1 VHLAGRPHHA
11 PNASADALDARRH
24 YSADVEPGA
33 VADFLAESPLFACL
47 SPQDRLSLASRMR
60 PRQFSRDEVVFHRDD
75 PAGQVFLITSGTV
88 KVSVP
93 DEQGHEVVVALERGG
108 DVFGE
113 LALFDE
119 GPRSATVTA
128 LTETHAL
135 ALARQDF
142 ISTLE
147 RNPDAMRRMLALLVK
162 TVRHSTGHLEDLVFL
177 DLPGRV
183 AKCLLDLADA
193 SGGDQVDLTQEDLAG
208 FVGATRVSVNRV
220 LADLEKRD
228 AIKIGR
234 RNIKLKDRALLQ
246 SEIRY

>member
-1 VHLAGRPHHA
+1 VD
-11 PNASADALDARRH
+11 SAQ
-24 YSADVEPGA
+24 

-47 SPQDRLSLASRMR
+47 NDMDRLALAGRMR
-60 PRQFSRDEVVFHRDD
+60 PRQFGRDEVIFHRDD
-75 PAGQVFLITSGTV
+75 PASQVFLITSGTV
-88 KVSVP
+88 KVSIP
-93 DEQGHEVVVALERGG
+93 DEQGREVVIALERGG
-108 DVFGE
+108 DVFGD

-128 LTETHAL
+128 LTETHTL

-142 ISTLE
+142 LATLE

-162 TVRHSTGHLEDLVFL
+162 TIRHSTGHVEDLVFL

-183 AKCLLDLADA
+183 AKCLLDLSEAA
-193 SGGDQVDLTQEDLAG
+193 GSDQVDLTQEDLAG

-220 LADLEKRD
+220 LADLEKRG

-234 RNIKLKDRALLQ
+234 RHIQLKDRSLLQ
-246 SEIRY
+246 ADIRY

>member
-1 VHLAGRPHHA
+1 VDTA
-11 PNASADALDARRH
+11 
-24 YSADVEPGA
+24 A
-33 VADFLAESPLFACL
+33 VADFLSESPLFDCL
-47 SPQDRLSLASRMR
+47 GERDRLALASKMR
-60 PRQFSRDEVVFHRDD
+60 PRQFARDEVIFHRDD

-93 DEQGHEVVVALERGG
+93 DEQGHEVVVALQRGG

-119 GPRSATVTA
+119 GPRSASVTA
-128 LTETHAL
+128 LTETHTL
-135 ALARQDF
+135 ALARQEF

-162 TVRHSTGHLEDLVFL
+162 TVRRSTGHVEDLVFL

-183 AKCLLDLADA
+183 AKCLIDLADA
-193 SGGDQVDLTQEDLAG
+193 SGVDQVDLTQEDIAG

-220 LADLEKRD
+220 LADLEKRG

-234 RNIKLKDRALLQ
+234 RHVELKDRALLQ

>member
-1 VHLAGRPHHA
+1 
-11 PNASADALDARRH
+11 
-24 YSADVEPGA
+24 VEPA
-33 VADFLAESPLFACL
+33 QVADLLSESPLFACL
-47 SPQDRLSLASRMR
+47 GAQDRLALAAKLR
-60 PRQFSRDEVVFHRDD
+60 PRTFGRDEVVFHRDD
-75 PAGQVFLITSGTV
+75 PASQVFLITSGTV
-88 KVSVP
+88 KVSIP
-93 DEQGHEVVVALERGG
+93 DEQGREVVVALERGG
-108 DVFGE
+108 DVFGD

-128 LTETHAL
+128 LTETHTL

-162 TVRHSTGHLEDLVFL
+162 MIRHSTGHVEDLVFL

-183 AKCLLDLADA
+183 AKCLLDLSEAA
-193 SGGDQVDLTQEDLAG
+193 GSEQVDLTQEDLAG

-220 LADLEKRD
+220 LAELEKRG

-234 RNIKLKDRALLQ
+234 RHIQLKDRAVLQ
-246 SEIRY
+246 GEVRY

>member
-1 VHLAGRPHHA
+1 M
-11 PNASADALDARRH
+11 DAA
-24 YSADVEPGA
+24 A
-33 VADFLAESPLFACL
+33 VADFLGESPLFACL
-47 SPQDRLSLASRMR
+47 SPQDRLALAGKMR
-60 PRQFSRDEVVFHRDD
+60 LRHFERDEVVFHNDD

-93 DEQGHEVVVALERGG
+93 DEQGHEVVVALQRGG

-113 LALFDE
+113 LALFDD

-128 LTETHAL
+128 ITETHTL
-135 ALARQDF
+135 ALARQEF
-142 ISTLE
+142 IGALE

-162 TVRHSTGHLEDLVFL
+162 TVRRSTGHVEDLVFL

-183 AKCLLDLADA
+183 AKCLLDLAES
-193 SGGDQVDLTQEDLAG
+193 SGADQIDLTQEDLAG

-220 LADLEKRD
+220 LADLEKRG

-234 RNIKLKDRALLQ
+234 RNLVLKDRTVLQ
-246 SEIRY
+246 GDIRY

>member
-1 VHLAGRPHHA
+1 MELA
-11 PNASADALDARRH
+11 
-24 YSADVEPGA
+24 A
-33 VADFLAESPLFACL
+33 VADFLSESPLFACL
-47 SPQDRLSLASRMR
+47 SPEDRLGLAAKMR
-60 PRQFSRDEVVFHRDD
+60 PRLFARDEVIFHRDD

-113 LALFDE
+113 LALFDG

-128 LTETHAL
+128 LTETYTL
-135 ALARQDF
+135 ALARQEF
-142 ISTLE
+142 IGTLE

-162 TVRHSTGHLEDLVFL
+162 TVRHSTAHVEDLVFL

-183 AKCLLDLADA
+183 AKCLLDLAEA
-193 SGGDQVDLTQEDLAG
+193 SGTDQVDLTQEDLAS

-220 LADLEKRD
+220 LAELEKRG

-234 RNIKLKDRALLQ
+234 RHLQLKDRAILQ

>member
-1 VHLAGRPHHA
+1 ME
-11 PNASADALDARRH
+11 SAQ
-24 YSADVEPGA
+24 

-47 SPQDRLSLASRMR
+47 SDLDRLALAAKMR
-60 PRQFSRDEVVFHRDD
+60 PRQFARDEVVFHRDD

-88 KVSVP
+88 KVSIP

-108 DVFGE
+108 DVFGD
-113 LALFDE
+113 LALFDD

-128 LTETHAL
+128 LTETHTL

-162 TVRHSTGHLEDLVFL
+162 TIRHSTGHIEDLVFL

-193 SGGDQVDLTQEDLAG
+193 AGSDQVDLTQEDLAA

-220 LADLEKRD
+220 LADLEKRN

-234 RNIKLKDRALLQ
+234 RNIQLKDRALLQ
-246 SEIRY
+246 NDVRY